1 MQRAKKRIALIT
13 VIYWFLL
20 AYIMSA
26 LVWWF
31 VALNRQNN
39 EMAALR
45 LQELN
50 PAAANYPEKKQAIEQ
65 WRERKYAQYVGEG
78 VTFMLLIWVGAVFV
92 YLAVRRYLRL
102 GQQQQNFMM
111 AVTHEL
117 KTPIAVSK
125 LNIETMR
132 KRRLDEQQR
141 DRLLQLTLAET
152 ERLND
157 LCDNILLASR
167 YEAGSQSRHHEELA
181 LDGLLHDIV
190 SQYRQRFPDRHI
202 SLEAD
207 EELAIAGDA
216 MLLRIMI
223 NNLVDNALKYTD
235 KQSPITLR
243 LLQQEGVLLEVA
255 DHGPG
260 IADKD
265 KQAVF
270 QKFYRLGNEQT
281 RKAKGTGI
289 GLYLVQRIV
298 ADHGGTVSIKD
309 NVPQGAI
316 FTIHFP
322 AYTTNIPATL

>member
-50 PAAANYPEKKQAIEQ
+50 PAAANYPEKKQAIEE

-181 LDGLLHDIV
+181 LDSLLLDIV

-202 SLEAD
+202 LLEAD
-207 EELAIAGDA
+207 EELAIFGDA

-243 LLQQEGVLLEVA
+243 LLQQGGVLLEVA
-255 DHGPG
+255 DQGPG

-265 KQAVF
+265 KAAVF

-298 ADHGGTVSIKD
+298 ADHGGTITIKD
-309 NVPQGAI
+309 NVPRGAI

-322 AYTTNIPATL
+322 AYTTNIHATL